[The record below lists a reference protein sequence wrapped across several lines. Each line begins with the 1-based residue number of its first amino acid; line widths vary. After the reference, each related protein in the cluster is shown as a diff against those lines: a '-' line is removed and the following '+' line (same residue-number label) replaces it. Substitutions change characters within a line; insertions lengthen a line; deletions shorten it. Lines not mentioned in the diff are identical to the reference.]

1 MAADKNAPGASTD
14 FNSASHLGSNQGDGD
29 EKKLESNNSEIVKN
43 PSNQIASLHNLLT
56 YLSQSAPHSEEFYVR
71 S

>member
-14 FNSASHLGSNQGDGD
+14 LNSASHLGSNQRDGE
-29 EKKLESNNSEIVKN
+29 EKKLESNNSEIGKN
-43 PSNQIASLHNLLT
+43 PANQIASLHNLLT
-56 YLSQSAPHSEEFYVR
+56 YLSQSARHSEELFVR